1 MASSSLAP
9 GIQGLTSDVE
19 RVAERLRSHR
29 GIINVLTHY
38 DADGLV
44 AGGLVARFLSSI
56 GREFL
61 LRTTVDLTDD
71 VLSGFLGL
79 GGRLNVFVDLGS
91 GDLDRIIDMRGDR
104 EVVIIDHH
112 KLSRE
117 PDGVTILNPELHGFD
132 GGATGCASILSGLL
146 GYQLTGDPY
155 FLGVSLVGAAGD
167 MQLANPVDVTKM
179 VLDKAVEMGV
189 AEVRK
194 DFIFFSSHSLPLHKA
209 ITWSFNPYIPHFT
222 GRDDVGLM
230 LVKRSGIDYDPS
242 KGRTVDSLNDLE
254 RNRLLE
260 VIVQYIAG
268 LGIKDL
274 RPGDLIRNFV
284 VLRFEEHPLLRHVDE
299 FANLVNTTGRM
310 GEERLGL
317 LLAYGVRGGV
327 VDRAIELYMERRRFI
342 AKYLEMADR
351 SAKIYDDTVAI
362 VDLRGHDFNPRF
374 SGTIS
379 TILSRSLKYQ
389 DKVVILLARSERG
402 VKLSARAPRHLVER
416 GFNLAEIMRDLSKRF
431 SGIGGGHNVAAGATL
446 EGSTD
451 TLVKEIVEA
460 VKSRLG

>member
-1 MASSSLAP
+1 MASSMAP
-9 GIQGLTSDVE
+9 GLRSLISDVE
-19 RVAERLRSHR
+19 ELSERLRKHE
-29 GIINVLTHY
+29 GIINILTHY

-44 AGGLVARFLSSI
+44 SGGLVARFLSSI
-56 GREFL
+56 GKNFV

-71 VLSGFLGL
+71 VLSSFLGL
-79 GGRLNVFVDLGS
+79 GGRLSIFVDLGS
-91 GDLDRIIDMRGDR
+91 GDLERIMDRRGDK
-104 EVVIIDHH
+104 EVIIIDHH
-112 KLSRE
+112 KLGGDPGSL
-117 PDGVTILNPELHGFD
+117 TILNPELHGFD
-132 GGATGCASILSGLL
+132 GGATGCASILSGLV

-167 MQLANPVDVTKM
+167 MQLANPVDVTRM
-179 VLDKAVEMGV
+179 VLERAVEEGV

-209 ITWSFNPYIPHFT
+209 ITWSFNPYIPNFT

-242 KGRTVDSLNDLE
+242 NGRTVDSLSDLE

-268 LGIKDL
+268 LGIRDL
-274 RPGDLIRNFV
+274 KPGDLIRNFV
-284 VLRFEEHPLLRHVDE
+284 ILKFEEHPLLRHVDE

-310 GEERLGL
+310 GREVLGL
-317 LLAYGVRGGV
+317 LLSYGVRGAV
-327 VDRAIELYMERRRFI
+327 VDKAIELYIERRRFI
-342 AKYLEMADR
+342 AKYLELADR
-351 SAKIYDDTVAI
+351 STKIYDDTVAI

-389 DKVVILLARSERG
+389 DKVIILLAKSDRG
-402 VKLSARAPRHLVER
+402 VKLSARAPRHLVEK
-416 GFNLAEIMRDLSKRF
+416 GFNLAEVMRDLSKRF
-431 SGIGGGHNVAAGATL
+431 SGIGGGHNVAAGATI
-446 EGSTD
+446 EKSSD

-460 VKSRLG
+460 VVSRLD